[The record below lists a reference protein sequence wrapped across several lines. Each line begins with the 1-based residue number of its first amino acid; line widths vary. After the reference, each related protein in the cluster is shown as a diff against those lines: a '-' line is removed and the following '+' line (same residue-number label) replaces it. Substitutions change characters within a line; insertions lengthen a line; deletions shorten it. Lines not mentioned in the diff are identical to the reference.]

1 MVLPHESK
9 EKTSEYQRKSH
20 DKIKRRPDSLSVYT
34 AECEERRFHLLFRDT
49 QCNVGFDDTQSRP
62 RG

>member
-1 MVLPHESK
+1 MVPPHESK
-9 EKTSEYQRKSH
+9 EKTSEYQRKSL

-49 QCNVGFDDTQSRP
+49 QCNVGF
-62 RG
+62 